1 MSSKF
6 RNNIFTI
13 FIINIFDRV
22 ISVNCGSIQKISCQL
37 CSSFCKPH
45 LTSRKL
51 KKTEIKTNIGSKGE
65 IPGLYPSAEEKKNTD
80 ANLPPL
86 NRKYSETMDY
96 KNINVDHELENEPED
111 EPEDEPKEE
120 LVCTDYKIT
129 GFYKKCFHPTSKV
142 KNLKTI

>member
-1 MSSKF
+1 
-6 RNNIFTI
+6 
-13 FIINIFDRV
+13 
-22 ISVNCGSIQKISCQL
+22 
-37 CSSFCKPH
+37 
-45 LTSRKL
+45 
-51 KKTEIKTNIGSKGE
+51 
-65 IPGLYPSAEEKKNTD
+65 
-80 ANLPPL
+80 
-86 NRKYSETMDY
+86 MDY